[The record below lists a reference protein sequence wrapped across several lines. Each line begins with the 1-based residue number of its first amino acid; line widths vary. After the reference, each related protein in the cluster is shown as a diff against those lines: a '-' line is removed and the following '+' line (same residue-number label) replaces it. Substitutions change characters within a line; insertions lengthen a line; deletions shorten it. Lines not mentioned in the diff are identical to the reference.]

1 MKRYV
6 VFFCIIFIV
15 FVTLILDISKN
26 EKLIFYN
33 TNINTVYFDSI
44 KLDVKGSSESIRLSK
59 NEYDNSIWD
68 IGFNVLEE
76 NLPADFKY
84 NGVLKL
90 MIFDEEKKLITLK
103 EITSL
108 DRMVFSDKDSANLK
122 IATFCRDV
130 FKISGDYVDLVLLV
144 EQEDKQLSNYS
155 VRCFLGSIVT
165 P

>member
-44 KLDVKGSSESIRLSK
+44 KLDVKGSSESIRLNK

-84 NGVLKL
+84 NGILKL
-90 MIFDEEKKLITLK
+90 MVFDEKSNLIMLK
-103 EITSL
+103 EITAL
-108 DRMVFSDKDSANLK
+108 EHIVFSDKDLSNIK
-122 IATFCRDV
+122 IAAFCRDV